1 MLQVGSLFSQRAQLE
16 EEEEA
21 KKEQRLRLKEENA
34 RQRRLKRR
42 LRESQLKDDPT
53 LVITSSD
60 SEENEI
66 ELLDP
71 VVKLSNVIPF
81 ALMFS

>member
-16 EEEEA
+16 EEEETN
-21 KKEQRLRLKEENA
+21 KIQRMRMKEENA

-42 LRESQLKDDPT
+42 LRESQMQHDPT

-60 SEENEI
+60 SEEDNW

-71 VVKLSNVIPF
+71 VVKL
-81 ALMFS
+81 